1 MDNLPQVSGEK
12 TLWNDLCPSAQA
24 LEIAEYASHKEG
36 VTLVVV
42 PTSAE
47 ASRLKRSISFFLK
60 DCPIDARIFP
70 DWETLAYDV
79 FSPHQDIISDRIQ
92 TLSELPQLEHG
103 VLIVPLPSLL
113 HRLPPTDYL
122 ASRLFDYEVDEIL
135 DRDKLNEQLV
145 RASYHRVDTVYE
157 HGEYAFRGSI
167 IDIFPMGEDAPFRI
181 DLLDSEIESLRI
193 FDPETQ
199 RTISNVERLRLLPAR
214 EFPLDK
220 EGINRFLNNWHDYFE
235 SKFTYSPVYKAV
247 KQAIAPLGSQY
258 YLRLFFYE
266 TATLFAYLPHNTH
279 VITQEGLYEAS
290 QNLWQDINRRYEEYG
305 VDPQRPLLPPK
316 EIFIAV
322 DELFGLLKQCEIT
335 KIGGNI
341 IFDQEA
347 SILRRS
353 IPEISVNSC
362 LLYTSP
368 SPRD

>member
-1 MDNLPQVSGEK
+1 M
-12 TLWNDLCPSAQA
+12 
-24 LEIAEYASHKEG
+24 
-36 VTLVVV
+36 
-42 PTSAE
+42 
-47 ASRLKRSISFFLK
+47 
-60 DCPIDARIFP
+60 
-70 DWETLAYDV
+70 
-79 FSPHQDIISDRIQ
+79 
-92 TLSELPQLEHG
+92 
-103 VLIVPLPSLL
+103 PLPSLL

-122 ASRLFDYEVDEIL
+122 ASRLFDYAVDEIL

-235 SKFTYSPVYKAV
+235 SKATDSPVYKDV
-247 KQAIAPLGSQY
+247 KQAIAPQGIEY
-258 YLRLFFYE
+258 YLRLFFDE
-266 TATLFAYLPHNTH
+266 TATLFDYLPNNTH
-279 VITQEGLYEAS
+279 VFTQEGLYEAS

-322 DELFGLLKQCEIT
+322 DELFGLLKQREIT
-335 KIGGNI
+335 KIGGNTASDEESS
-341 IFDQEA
+341 IF
-347 SILRRS
+347 RRS
-353 IPEISVNSC
+353 LPEISVNSKLNNPLQDLEKFLGSLSAKSKVLFC
-362 LLYTSP
+362 AESAGRKEALLEMLAGS
-368 SPRD
+368 